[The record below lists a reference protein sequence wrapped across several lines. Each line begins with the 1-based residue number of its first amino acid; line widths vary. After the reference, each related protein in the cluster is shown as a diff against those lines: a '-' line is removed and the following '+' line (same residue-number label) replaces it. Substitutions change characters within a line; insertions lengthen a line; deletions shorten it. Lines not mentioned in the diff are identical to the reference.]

1 MDDSFNARTGVDPD
15 RTDASN
21 PHQPAGNAPPGVK
34 GASLGPPRNREDF
47 EDSEL
52 ADEPDRAACL
62 NDWLRDN
69 WDTIHALARAGQL
82 PELRPPLTDP
92 GEIPDDPDP
101 LAFDPASL
109 RARLDGWTAERQSAF
124 IQCLAESACVVEA
137 CRSVKMSKQ
146 SAYALRARPEA
157 ISFRTAWDAALDFA
171 TRRLADAVLSRAV
184 NGVAVPVFYQGEQV
198 GERRT
203 YDERLAMF
211 LLQRRDPLRYGDWRN
226 RQVWAGHAESHAVGL
241 LQARVAV
248 REDAGLTGDGLVAR
262 FSQRLRAILA
272 GVKDEG

>member
-1 MDDSFNARTGVDPD
+1 MDDSFNARTGFDPD
-15 RTDASN
+15 RTDAAHSEMS
-21 PHQPAGNAPPGVK
+21 AVGAPPEVAGT
-34 GASLGPPRNREDF
+34 PENP
-47 EDSEL
+47 
-52 ADEPDRAACL
+52 
-62 NDWLRDN
+62 LRDGE
-69 WDTIHALARAGQL
+69 DLEDDG
-82 PELRPPLTDP
+82 D
-92 GEIPDDPDP
+92 EIPDEPDP
-101 LAFDPASL
+101 LAFDPVPL
-109 RARLDGWTAERQSAF
+109 HARLDGWTPVRQAMF

-137 CRSVKMSKQ
+137 CRGVKMSKQ

-157 ISFRTAWDAALDFA
+157 ISFRTAWDAALDYA

-184 NGVAVPVFYQGEQV
+184 NGVAVPVFYRGEQV